1 MKYLVVVL
9 LLAGCA
15 TPEKIRTAYDHELC
29 SMSAIWMDRETLNA
43 WIKELD
49 RRNIE
54 CMPAPGF
61 AYPPGTAV
69 IVTQ

>member
-1 MKYLVVVL
+1 MRYLIVVL

-15 TPEKIRTAYDHELC
+15 TPEKIRTAYDEELC
-29 SMSAIWMDRETLNA
+29 EMSPLWMGRETRHA
-43 WIKELD
+43 WINELD

-54 CMPAPGF
+54 CAPAPGF

>member
-1 MKYLVVVL
+1 MRYLLVVL

-15 TPEKIRTAYDHELC
+15 TPESIRTAYDHELC
-29 SMSAIWMDRETLNA
+29 AASPLLMGRETLNA
-43 WIKELD
+43 YIKELE
-49 RRNIE
+49 RRKLE
-54 CMPAPGF
+54 CAPAPGF